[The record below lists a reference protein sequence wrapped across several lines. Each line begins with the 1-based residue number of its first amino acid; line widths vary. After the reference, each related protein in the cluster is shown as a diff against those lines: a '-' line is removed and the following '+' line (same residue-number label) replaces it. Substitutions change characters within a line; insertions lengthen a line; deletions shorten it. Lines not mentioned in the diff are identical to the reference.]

1 VSYPKRSLAPA
12 VIAILL
18 AVAAFSGCQ
27 PGAAQL
33 EPEQEPGEALVP
45 GESLPFPGDGIAAT
59 WALDENLIL
68 VERVENLDR
77 SFFLY
82 DTDTKEA
89 TGIISFIEN
98 ATYTGLDGD
107 SLLFT
112 GRGGDDTGNFD
123 FPYLLRYGLDTGRV
137 EREQLFIPFERPVA
151 LGKLSWKQVLRSV
164 QAGPEGI
171 SLEFVPHE
179 GEVLAGGHCRPVTTI
194 RWQEDEGYLVVRFY
208 NVVAELSRT
217 NAASLGDSLQVREVP
232 AEAAIQDDASLLGEG
247 FPYGLLVSDPSL
259 LEGMPVVEVRVA
271 ADSASAYSLSFPQ
284 LEPSPDPVIRCL
296 LEIQ

>member
-1 VSYPKRSLAPA
+1 MSYPKRPLAPA

-18 AVAAFSGCQ
+18 AVAAFPGCQ
-27 PGAAQL
+27 PGTAQL

-45 GESLPFPGDGIAAT
+45 GESLPFPGDEIAAT
-59 WALDENLIL
+59 WALGENLIL

-82 DTDTKEA
+82 DTDTKE
-89 TGIISFIEN
+89 TIGIISFIEN

-123 FPYLLRYGLDTGRV
+123 FPYLLRYRLDTGGV
-137 EREQLFIPFERPVA
+137 EREQVFIPLERPVA
-151 LGKLSWKQVLRSV
+151 LGKLSWKQVLRWV
-164 QAGPEGI
+164 QAGPEGV
-171 SLEFVPHE
+171 SMEFVPHE

-194 RWQEDEGYLVVRFY
+194 RWQEDEGYLVLRFY
-208 NVVAELSRT
+208 NVVPELSRT
-217 NAASLGDSLQVREVP
+217 NAASLGNSLQVREVP

-247 FPYGLLVSDPSL
+247 FPYGLLISDPSL

-271 ADSASAYSLSFPQ
+271 VDSASAYSLSFPH